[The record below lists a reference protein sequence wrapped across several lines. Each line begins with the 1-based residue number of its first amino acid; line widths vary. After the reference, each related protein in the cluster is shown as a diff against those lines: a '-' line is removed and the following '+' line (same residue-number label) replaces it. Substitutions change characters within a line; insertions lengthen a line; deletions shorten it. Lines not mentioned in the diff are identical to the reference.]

1 MKKDKITIDN
11 LLEEI
16 PNKYVL
22 AIVAGKLAKKE
33 FDKGLEKVQIMD
45 DVFSKI
51 MDNEVNYDYEA
62 EKN

>member
-1 MKKDKITIDN
+1 MKKEKVTIDS
-11 LLEEI
+11 LLEKI

-33 FDKGLEKVQIMD
+33 FDNGLEKVQIMD

-51 MDNEVNYDYEA
+51 LNDEVEYKNEIKKD
-62 EKN
+62 